1 MVVPVLIL
9 ILSTAFFFFYL
20 QSTCQHILHHQFERE
35 YFRSIVNANLL
46 EFSAVRETLGDADAP
61 GDCSRVQ
68 MKLKCD
74 YLALTYLLK
83 NAANVTQ
90 RYSLQERLLMVYFR
104 VVFASLITRHWFR
117 LRQEP
122 AIMRLTVILQ
132 YFANLVGQRVSTLRF
147 AEVTETN

>member
-1 MVVPVLIL
+1 MPISWSSLRYARRWEIRADQPRPVR
-9 ILSTAFFFFYL
+9 A
-20 QSTCQHILHHQFERE
+20 
-35 YFRSIVNANLL
+35 
-46 EFSAVRETLGDADAP
+46 GDADAP